1 MKNRRYLP
9 LLILLGILVT
19 PCPVFAQDASAEE
32 SVSGAAP
39 AGDTGFGL
47 QADIFRQVRG
57 INTDFTKNF
66 SSMVDYTLTPG
77 DIFTLVVTSG
87 VRSDGSISND
97 QTYTVQLQ
105 KDFTLNIPFLGS
117 ISADGRTLTELQEYV
132 IRRVRNTLPVQYVN
146 FILTTPAQ
154 FNIFIYGGVVQPGY
168 IVANP
173 LMGVIEA
180 IATAGGF
187 KPNASY
193 RQVRLI
199 RNGGTPEDGEGD
211 SEGETLI
218 VDISRFYEMADFS
231 SNPRLQPGDKVYVP
245 PAEIVTSVTGNVN
258 FPGVYELVGDETLA
272 TLLNLAG
279 GVKPDTLTSKIGILR
294 IGPNGRHET
303 ITIPVKFA
311 DQLPMKNG
319 DRVSVRSTSESTDMI
334 TVQGAVFGRSFD
346 KQNIIQV
353 PREPVRTDLPYTPGI
368 TLLTALDMVGGP
380 TPLIDTDEESLIL
393 RKTEQGTEERIEI
406 DIKKLWETRD
416 EKYDVDLLPGD
427 FILVP
432 MKTLKVFVTGAVSN
446 PGAYTFMKGNTVN
459 DYLLLAGGIEEN
471 VGDPNGLW
479 FMDEEG
485 NRTEVEL
492 TTVVEPETNIYVSKT
507 VLKRSDQFV
516 QNLLITTGWI
526 TAIIGVINIVWDF
539 VERF

>member
-1 MKNRRYLP
+1 MKIRLFFP
-9 LLILLGILVT
+9 LLALLTILAT
-19 PCPVFAQDASAEE
+19 PSPVLAQETGAENAAQRVEPATDA
-32 SVSGAAP
+32 
-39 AGDTGFGL
+39 GFGL

-97 QTYTVQLQ
+97 QSYTVQLQ
-105 KDFTLNIPFLGS
+105 KDFNLNIPFLGN
-117 ISADGRTLTELQEYV
+117 ISAEGRTLSDLQDYV

-146 FILTTPAQ
+146 FTLTTPAQ

-199 RNGGTPEDGEGD
+199 R
-211 SEGETLI
+211 EGETSAEDGGENLV
-218 VDISRFYEMADFS
+218 VDISRFYEQADFS
-231 SNPRLQPGDKVYVP
+231 ANPRLQPGDKVYVP
-245 PAEIVTSVTGNVN
+245 PADIVTSVAGNVN
-258 FPGVYELVGDETLA
+258 FPGAYELVEGETLA

-294 IGPNGRHET
+294 VGPNGRHET
-303 ITIPVKFA
+303 ITIPIKFA

-319 DRVSVRSTSESTDMI
+319 DRVSVHSTSESTEMI
-334 TVQGAVFGRSFD
+334 TIQGAVFGRSFE
-346 KQNIIQV
+346 KRNIIQV
-353 PREPVRTDLPYTPGI
+353 PREPVRTDLPYNPGI

-380 TPLIDTDEESLIL
+380 TPLLDTSEESLIL
-393 RKTEQGTEERIEI
+393 RKTERGSEERIEI
-406 DIKKLWETRD
+406 NIKALWETRND
-416 EKYDVDLLPGD
+416 KYDVELLPGD

-432 MKTLKVFVTGAVSN
+432 MKTLKVFVTGHVNN
-446 PGAYTFMKGNTVN
+446 PAAYTFMKGNTVN

-479 FMDEEG
+479 FVDDRG

-492 TTVVEPETNIYVSKT
+492 TTLVEPETNLYVSKT
-507 VLKRSDQFV
+507 VLKRSDQVV